1 MKEFAD
7 LVIEE
12 GAPFNYKWYVRQ
24 LRHVSCSLSCL
35 LFAVHCCMVDT
46 DSFTAVALHTL
57 CTVVCAVYGALWYGA
72 WQVAGILHAL
82 HCDNAA

>member
-24 LRHVSCSLSCL
+24 LRHVSSSLSCL
-35 LFAVHCCMVDT
+35 L
-46 DSFTAVALHTL
+46 LR
-57 CTVVCAVYGALWYGA
+57 CTVA
-72 WQVAGILHAL
+72 WCILVASL
-82 HCDNAA
+82 

>member
-24 LRHVSCSLSCL
+24 LRHVSCSLSRL
-35 LFAVHCCMVDT
+35 LFAVRCCTVHT
-46 DSFTAVALHTL
+46 DSFTTIALHKL
-57 CTVVCAVYGALWYGA
+57 CTVVCTMDSTLLYGA
-72 WQVAGILHAL
+72 WSVDGMSHRTSLR
-82 HCDNAA
+82 

>member
-24 LRHVSCSLSCL
+24 LRHVSFVLLCVLCVVGAVVQWILIASL
-35 LFAVHCCMVDT
+35 
-46 DSFTAVALHTL
+46 
-57 CTVVCAVYGALWYGA
+57 
-72 WQVAGILHAL
+72 Q
-82 HCDNAA
+82 

>member
-24 LRHVSCSLSCL
+24 LRHVSYVLWRVLCVRAVRGVL
-35 LFAVHCCMVDT
+35 L
-46 DSFTAVALHTL
+46 
-57 CTVVCAVYGALWYGA
+57 YGAYW
-72 WQVAGILHAL
+72 
-82 HCDNAA
+82 